1 MPKKYT
7 QDFPKLAGLVT
18 YNSFGFFFL
27 DFIIPF
33 IAVELLHISGTE
45 MGLLFSLRIVGYF
58 FSSSFV
64 GLLADTYSRRNLLI
78 IGSTGRGIA
87 YFIMYGAIA
96 AINLPWLLVSNLIL
110 GFMAGF
116 FWIPFDALIAD
127 KSAKENRSQ
136 AYGIRTSA
144 QGTGVFIGASIGFFI
159 LWSFEPNTLLMYS
172 GIPIFGLAN
181 FYASWKAYK
190 VITNEK
196 IESID
201 TPSQIQTIPT
211 TNSVASPRKM
221 YAGIVLL
228 AFVIF
233 LEAINGSLAKPFI
246 IPYFLN
252 NFTNSISITSFVYIP
267 VGLVSILLAPKL
279 GKLVDKVNIYVGVS
293 ICSLIGALVTYLL
306 INTSS
311 IITFSILLT
320 VDEMIVIT
328 ISLILS
334 NVFSRISIKHRGKLI
349 GSNIFFTNFG
359 GIIGPIT
366 GGILW
371 QYYSDKMPFIVS
383 IGVELL
389 VIPFIILS
397 ILLLTPYFEEK
408 IYTKGSISEV
418 PA

>member
-7 QDFPKLAGLVT
+7 KDFHKLAGLVT

-45 MGLLFSLRIVGYF
+45 MGLLFSFRIIGYF

-64 GLLADTYSRRNLLI
+64 GLLADRYSRRNLII

-87 YFIMYGAIA
+87 YFIMYGAIVL
-96 AINLPWLLVSNLIL
+96 INLPWLLLSNLFL

-159 LWSFEPNTLLMYS
+159 LWNFEPNTLLMYS
-172 GIPIFGLAN
+172 SIPIFGLAN

-196 IESID
+196 IESIEP
-201 TPSQIQTIPT
+201 PSQIETIPT
-211 TNSVASPRKM
+211 TYNVVSPRKM
-221 YAGIVLL
+221 YAGIALL

-233 LEAINGSLAKPFI
+233 LDAINGSLAKPFI

-252 NFTNSISITSFVYIP
+252 NFTNSVSITSFVYIP
-267 VGLVSILLAPKL
+267 VGLVSILLAPRL
-279 GKLVDKVNIYVGVS
+279 GKLVDKVK
-293 ICSLIGALVTYLL
+293 ICSMIGALVTYLL
-306 INTSS
+306 ISTHS
-311 IITFSILLT
+311 IIIFSILLT

-328 ISLILS
+328 VSLILS

-349 GSNIFFTNFG
+349 GSSIFFTNFG

-389 VIPFIILS
+389 IIPFIILA
-397 ILLLTPYFEEK
+397 ILILTPYFEEK
-408 IYTKGSISEV
+408 IYPKGSISEV
-418 PA
+418 LG